1 MFHLSHVFLLRAYCA
16 LHPYHSH
23 MSNPCQF
30 PNDVK
35 LLLLLSP
42 ECTIEGR
49 SHPLSCL
56 LDKSKSHSSFCLFSF
71 FFSPHARKTFTEHQ
85 SSPPSSR
92 RKTSYFDHGPQWQ
105 RQATSPSHRR
115 QSTYTH
121 TLTDRLYNRAIE
133 HCVPP
138 PFGRRYASPASLE
151 GSIWQQIVNLRLANK
166 GCQLQYLPQLQQIRE
181 TWTETYGLTFGPEL
195 PPPPPPPTPAQR
207 ERERESPCWTATCPS
222 TSPPGRP
229 WTTCRPRS
237 CAMQWP
243 TSSPCWTERVLR
255 AACRRCGGTTA
266 TLVGRSI
273 GLYALRSRW
282 LRR

>member
-151 GSIWQQIVNLRLANK
+151 GSIWQQVVNLRLANK

-207 ERERESPCWTATCPS
+207 ERERESPCWTATCPPI
-222 TSPPGRP
+222 SPPGRP
-229 WTTCRPRS
+229 WTTCRPWS

-255 AACRRCGGTTA
+255 AACRRCGGTAA

-273 GLYALRSRW
+273 GLYALRSR
-282 LRR
+282 